1 MSRNDSEPTLQ
12 DDAARAGWLYY
23 VGGMTQDQI
32 AAELGVS
39 RQRAQRLVSRAMA
52 DGLIQVRLNH
62 RIGTCMDLEAALRG
76 RFGLTVCRVAPGL
89 GPGGDPS
96 RAIAAAAAAE
106 LERFL
111 RVPDPLVI
119 AFGTGR
125 ALRAMTEQFTPSGPC
140 PHRIVSLLGNIA
152 PDGSATLYDVIS
164 RIAEKLNATYY
175 PMPVPVISDTA
186 EERQFFMHLRPVR
199 AVYDL
204 ARRADVTFVGIG
216 QMGADAPLA
225 LDGFVSA
232 AELAG
237 LQAQG
242 AAGEIASWVYD
253 ARGRYIDSPRNA
265 LVGGVRVEPG
275 MTKPVIGVAAGP
287 RKVAAIHAALV
298 GRIVNGL
305 VTDEPTAAAL
315 LSHPRAPKLP

>member
-1 MSRNDSEPTLQ
+1 MSRSDTDPTPQ

-32 AAELGVS
+32 AQELGVS
-39 RQRAQRLVSRAMA
+39 RQRAQRLVSKAMA
-52 DGLIQVRLNH
+52 DGLIHVRLNH
-62 RIGTCMDLEAALRG
+62 PIGACLDLEAALRDK
-76 RFGLTVCRVAPGL
+76 FGLQRCRVAPSL
-89 GPGGDPS
+89 GTGADPA

-111 RVPDPLVI
+111 RLPEPLVI

-125 ALRAMTEQFTPSGPC
+125 ALRAMVEQFTPSGPC

-164 RIAEKLNATYY
+164 RIAERLNAPYF

-186 EERQFFMHLRPVR
+186 EERAFFMHLRPVR
-199 AVYDL
+199 TVYDL
-204 ARRADVTFVGIG
+204 ARKADVTFVGVG

-225 LDGFVSA
+225 LDGFVTP
-232 AELAG
+232 EVLVD
-237 LQAQG
+237 LQKQG
-242 AAGEIASWVYD
+242 AAGEVASWVYD
-253 ARGRYIDSPRNA
+253 AQGQYIDSPRNA

-275 MTKPVIGVAAGP
+275 QSQPVIGVAAGP
-287 RKVAAIHAALV
+287 SKVKAIHAAIL
-298 GRIVNGL
+298 GRILNGL
-305 VTDEPTAAAL
+305 VTDEPTAKAL
-315 LSHPRAPKLP
+315 LDYR

>member
-1 MSRNDSEPTLQ
+1 MSRSDTDPTPQ

-32 AAELGVS
+32 AQELGVS
-39 RQRAQRLVSRAMA
+39 RQRAQRLVSKAMA
-52 DGLIQVRLNH
+52 DGLIHVRLNH
-62 RIGTCMDLEAALRG
+62 PIGACLDLEAALRDK
-76 RFGLTVCRVAPGL
+76 FGLQRCRVAPSL
-89 GPGGDPS
+89 GTGADPA

-111 RVPDPLVI
+111 RLPEPLVI

-125 ALRAMTEQFTPSGPC
+125 ALRAMVEQFTPSGPC

-164 RIAEKLNATYY
+164 RIAERLNAPYF

-186 EERQFFMHLRPVR
+186 EERAFFMHLRPVR
-199 AVYDL
+199 TVYDL
-204 ARRADVTFVGIG
+204 ARKADVTFVGVG

-225 LDGFVSA
+225 LDGFVTP
-232 AELAG
+232 EVLVD
-237 LQAQG
+237 LQKQG
-242 AAGEIASWVYD
+242 AAGEVASWVYD
-253 ARGRYIDSPRNA
+253 AQGQYIDSPRNA

-275 MTKPVIGVAAGP
+275 QSQPVIGVAAGP
-287 RKVAAIHAALV
+287 SKVKAIHAAIL
-298 GRIVNGL
+298 GRILNGL
-305 VTDEPTAAAL
+305 VTDEPTAKAL
-315 LSHPRAPKLP
+315 LDDR